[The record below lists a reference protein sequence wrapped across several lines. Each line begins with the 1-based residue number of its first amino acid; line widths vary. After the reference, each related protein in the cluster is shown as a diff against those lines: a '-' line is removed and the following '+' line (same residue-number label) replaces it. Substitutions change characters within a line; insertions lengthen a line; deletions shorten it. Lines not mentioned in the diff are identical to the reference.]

1 MSAGQA
7 FVGIDAGTTG
17 CTVMI
22 FDESGNR
29 LGQGY
34 QEYPCTS
41 PRPGW
46 IEQDV
51 EEVWRGICEA
61 TKQAMAAAAL
71 PDSAYKS
78 VGFSSQRGTFILL
91 DEDKNP
97 IAPSIVWND
106 GRALAYQEKFGK
118 EISPDDYHTHTGM
131 QLSPLWSAAKI
142 AWLRDNEPEL
152 FRQTRWFA
160 NGQEYFL
167 HRLGAARLGHRPG
180 VADAQRHARHR
191 EARLERPRPRDVR
204 HRPRPGAAGRHPVG
218 PGRRGLG
225 GRALRHGP
233 ARGPAGLPG
242 GGRPAVRRHR
252 RRRGGAGHG
261 RVHRGHGRGHGR
273 PPRRPRPHP
282 GPQPVV
288 GRPRRSRRLG
298 HRGWCV
304 RPRGVAEVVA
314 RQPRAQRA
322 GRGGR
327 PGPERLLGDGG
338 QGADGACRV
347 ERADLPLV
355 PGQPGHPVLRRR
367 VEGRLDR
374 AGPVPHRA
382 STCSG
387 RCWRAA
393 RSRCG
398 WSSTRSSP
406 TSSAGSPTCG

>member
-167 HRLGAARLGHRPG
+167 HRLGAHDWITDPASLTLNGMLDIEKLDWSDRVLAMCGIDRDRVPPVGIPSGQAGEVSAAAHYATGLPTGLPVCRGAGDQQCAAIGAGVVGQGMAESSPWARPG
-180 VADAQRHARHR
+180 SWSPTWTASTASRA
-191 EARLERPRPRDVR
+191 ATCG
-204 HRPRPGAAGRHPVG
+204 GAATPFPAPGTSRVVRSPS
-218 PGRRGLG
+218 GRRSS
-225 GRALRHGP
+225 
-233 ARGPAGLPG
+233 
-242 GGRPAVRRHR
+242 
-252 RRRGGAGHG
+252 GGATTSAATS
-261 RVHRGHGRGHGR
+261 RT
-273 PPRRPRPHP
+273 RRT
-282 GPQPVV
+282 
-288 GRPRRSRRLG
+288 
-298 HRGWCV
+298 
-304 RPRGVAEVVA
+304 
-314 RQPRAQRA
+314 PRA
-322 GRGGR
+322 G
-327 PGPERLLGDGG
+327 
-338 QGADGACRV
+338 
-347 ERADLPLV
+347 
-355 PGQPGHPVLRRR
+355 
-367 VEGRLDR
+367 
-374 AGPVPHRA
+374 A
-382 STCSG
+382 ST
-387 RCWRAA
+387 R
-393 RSRCG
+393 
-398 WSSTRSSP
+398 
-406 TSSAGSPTCG
+406 